1 MAFSQDDKL
10 TFLDA
15 LMDARRQ
22 GQLAEISLRSQG
34 LTADA
39 DKMHK
44 SVTVLSA
51 QIDALIG
58 RMMEDWLG
66 QVDKAIADLAACTK
80 GLQTAV
86 DQIKKKVAIAQTV
99 VKALGFVD
107 QAVAA
112 AAKVFAA

>member
-10 TFLDA
+10 KLLDA

-34 LTADA
+34 LGDDA
-39 DKMHK
+39 EKIRK

-51 QIDALIG
+51 QIDVLIG

-66 QVDKAIADLAACTK
+66 QVDKAIGDMATCTK

-86 DQIKKKVAIAQTV
+86 DQIRKKVAIAQTV

-107 QAVAA
+107 QAVAT
-112 AAKVFAA
+112 AAKVFV

>member
-10 TFLDA
+10 KFLDE

-22 GQLAEISLRSQG
+22 AQLAEISLRSQG
-34 LTADA
+34 LADDA
-39 DKMHK
+39 EKLHK
-44 SVTVLSA
+44 SVVVLSA
-51 QIDALIG
+51 QIDVLIG

-66 QVDKAIADLAACTK
+66 QVDKAIADMAACTN

-86 DQIKKKVAIAQTV
+86 DQIRKKVAIAQTV

-112 AAKVFAA
+112 AAKVFV